1 MQGHDHPL
9 LFGAAL
15 TTGPMHWLSAPR
27 GGPFRCAVKVRY
39 RQADQPALLEP
50 LSDGGARIAFET
62 PQRAITPGQYA
73 VIYEGERCLGGA
85 VIESVEPVTRPYIIR
100 AALEYGESS
109 LMTNSFKAQSSL
121 AVGNRSYEIW
131 SLAALP
137 REKVA
142 RLPYSLKVLLE
153 NLLRFE
159 DGVNVTRNDIEA
171 LLSWDPAATP
181 SHEIAFTPS
190 RVILQDFTGVPC
202 VVDLAAMRDAIV
214 RLGGDAERVNPLAPA
229 ELVIDHS
236 VQVDEYGSAGA
247 LAANTRIEFSR
258 NLERYAF
265 LRWGQSAFRNFAV
278 VPPSTG
284 IVHQVNLE
292 YLGRVIFD
300 AEKDGQKDGQRSAY
314 PDTLVGTDSH
324 TTMIN
329 GLGVLGWGVGGIE
342 AEAAMLGQP
351 VTMLIPQ
358 VIGFRL
364 TGRLKPGATA
374 TDLVLTVTEML
385 RKKGVVD
392 KFVEYFGDG
401 LAGLPLADRATIGN
415 MAPEYGSTCG
425 IFPIDEETIRYLEL
439 SGRSRER
446 IDLVTAYAKHQGL
459 WRNQGEKPA
468 QYTDVVELDLGTVE
482 PSLAGPRR
490 PQDRVPLKSAKSTY
504 QSNAK
509 KAAEERAA
517 RNAAAQGT
525 AQVKLNGSSFELKD
539 GAVLIAAI
547 TSCTNTSNPSVML
560 GAGLLARKARQRGL
574 KAKPWVKT
582 SLAPGSRVVTDYFK
596 RAGVLDDLAA
606 MGFNLVGYGCTTC
619 IGNSGPLKPE
629 ISAGVKA
636 GDITACSV
644 LSGNRNFEGRVHPEV
659 RMNFLASPPLVVAYA
674 LAGTL
679 DLDLT
684 TEPLGTG
691 ADGKP
696 VYLKEVWPSDQ
707 EVQELLTRSIDSKMF
722 QQSYASVFAG
732 DEHWSGIEVPA
743 GKLYT
748 WDAKSTYVKSPPYFE
763 GMSRTPPALSDIHGA
778 RALAVL
784 GDSVTTD
791 HISPA
796 GDIAKSSP
804 AARYLVE
811 QGVKPADFNSYGA
824 RRGNHEVMMRGT
836 FANIRL
842 RNLLVPGVEGGVTV
856 HLPSGEQTSIY
867 DAAMRYKEART
878 PLIILAGR
886 EYGTGS
892 SRDWA
897 AKGTMLLGV
906 RAVIAESFE
915 RIHRSNLIGMGVA
928 PLQFQPGESAK
939 SLGLSGREVFEI
951 TGLARLGSDPGSG
964 DAKQVTVQA
973 TPADGGKAITFTARV
988 RIDTPKEREYYRHG
1002 GILQYVLRQLVGAS

>member
-1 MQGHDHPL
+1 
-9 LFGAAL
+9 
-15 TTGPMHWLSAPR
+15 
-27 GGPFRCAVKVRY
+27 
-39 RQADQPALLEP
+39 
-50 LSDGGARIAFET
+50 
-62 PQRAITPGQYA
+62 
-73 VIYEGERCLGGA
+73 
-85 VIESVEPVTRPYIIR
+85 
-100 AALEYGESS
+100 
-109 LMTNSFKAQSSL
+109 
-121 AVGNRSYEIW
+121 
-131 SLAALP
+131 
-137 REKVA
+137 
-142 RLPYSLKVLLE
+142 
-153 NLLRFE
+153 
-159 DGVNVTRNDIEA
+159 
-171 LLSWDPAATP
+171 
-181 SHEIAFTPS
+181 
-190 RVILQDFTGVPC
+190 
-202 VVDLAAMRDAIV
+202 VDLAAMRDAIV
-214 RLGGDAERVNPLAPA
+214 RLGGNAEQVNPLNPA

-236 VQVDEYGSAGA
+236 VQVDEYGTPGA
-247 LAANTRIEFSR
+247 LAANTAIEFSR
-258 NLERYAF
+258 NRERYSF
-265 LRWGQSAFRNFAV
+265 LRWGQTAFRNFSV
-278 VPPSTG
+278 VPPNTG

-300 AEKDGQKDGQRSAY
+300 TEAGGIRRAY

-364 TGRLKPGATA
+364 EGRLQPGATA

-392 KFVEYFGDG
+392 KFVEFFGDG
-401 LAGLPLADRATIGN
+401 LANLPLADRATIAN

-425 IFPIDEETIRYLEL
+425 IFPIDTETVRYLEL
-439 SGRSRER
+439 SGRPRER
-446 IDLVTAYAKHQGL
+446 LELVSAYARAQGL
-459 WRNQGEKPA
+459 WRNQGARPA
-468 QYTDVVELDLGTVE
+468 RYTDELELDLGKVE

-490 PQDRVPLKSAKSTY
+490 PQDRVPLKMAKAVYET
-504 QSNAK
+504 NAR
-509 KAAEERAA
+509 KAAEERGA
-517 RNAAAQGT
+517 RDPQARGLAPLT
-525 AQVKLNGSSFELKD
+525 LNGQHLELKD

-560 GAGLLARKARQRGL
+560 AAGLLARKARERGL
-574 KAKPWVKT
+574 TSKPWVKT
-582 SLAPGSRVVTDYFK
+582 SLAPGSRVVTDYFTK
-596 RAGVLDDLAA
+596 AGVLDDLAA
-606 MGFNLVGYGCTTC
+606 LGFNLVGYGCTSC

-629 ISAGVKA
+629 ISAAVKQ
-636 GDITACSV
+636 GDLTACSV
-644 LSGNRNFEGRVHPEV
+644 LSGNRNFEGRVHPET

-691 ADGKP
+691 KDGKP
-696 VYLKEVWPSDQ
+696 VHLADIWPSDA
-707 EVQELLTRSIDSKMF
+707 EVQALMLRSIDSQMF
-722 QQSYASVFAG
+722 RDSYASVFKG
-732 DEHWSGIEVPA
+732 DDNWANIKVPA
-743 GKLYT
+743 GQRYA
-748 WDAKSTYVKSPPYFE
+748 WDARSTYVKNPPYFD
-763 GMSRTPPALSDIHGA
+763 GMNMTPAPLTDVRGA

-796 GDIAKSSP
+796 GNIAKSSP

-811 QGVKPADFNSYGA
+811 QGVEPKDFNSYGA

-856 HLPSGEQTSIY
+856 HLPDGEQASIY
-867 DAAMRYKEART
+867 DAAMRYRKEGT
-878 PLIILAGR
+878 PLVVLAGR

-897 AKGTMLLGV
+897 AKGTLLLGV
-906 RAVIAESFE
+906 KAVIAESFE

-928 PLQFQPGESAK
+928 PLQFLPGQKAAT
-939 SLGLSGREVFEI
+939 LGLTGREVFDI
-951 TGLARLGSDPGSG
+951 QGLSRG
-964 DAKQVTVQA
+964 DAREVTVTA
-973 TPADGGKAITFTARV
+973 RPDDGKPVQFTARL

-1002 GILQYVLRQLVGAS
+1002 GILQYVLRQLASAGSAA

>member
-1 MQGHDHPL
+1 M
-9 LFGAAL
+9 
-15 TTGPMHWLSAPR
+15 TNT
-27 GGPFRCAVKVRY
+27 FRARSTLKV
-39 RQADQPALLEP
+39 
-50 LSDGGARIAFET
+50 
-62 PQRAITPGQYA
+62 
-73 VIYEGERCLGGA
+73 GER
-85 VIESVEPVTRPYIIR
+85 T
-100 AALEYGESS
+100 
-109 LMTNSFKAQSSL
+109 
-121 AVGNRSYEIW
+121 YEIW

-137 REKVA
+137 QDKVA
-142 RLPYSLKVLLE
+142 RLPYSLKILLE

-159 DGVNVTRNDIEA
+159 DGVSVTRGDIEA
-171 LLSWDPAATP
+171 LLEWDPAATP
-181 SHEIAFTPS
+181 AHEIAFTPA

-202 VVDLAAMRDAIV
+202 IVDLAAMRDAIAK
-214 RLGGDAERVNPLAPA
+214 LGGDAERVNPLNPV

-236 VQVDEYGSAGA
+236 IQVDEYGTPQA
-247 LAANTRIEFSR
+247 LADNTAIEFSR
-258 NLERYAF
+258 NKERYAF
-265 LRWGQSAFRNFAV
+265 LRWGQTAFRNFAV
-278 VPPSTG
+278 VPPNTG

-300 AEKDGQKDGQRSAY
+300 TEAGGTRRAY

-358 VIGFRL
+358 VVGFRL
-364 TGRLKPGATA
+364 EGRLQPGATA

-392 KFVEYFGDG
+392 KFVEFFGDG
-401 LAGLPLADRATIGN
+401 LANLPLADRATIAN

-425 IFPIDEETIRYLEL
+425 IFPVDGETIRYLEL
-439 SGRSRER
+439 SGRPRER
-446 IDLVTAYAKHQGL
+446 IDLVGAYTRAQGM
-459 WRNQGEKPA
+459 WRNPGASPA
-468 QYTDVVELDLGTVE
+468 RYTDELELDLSKVE

-490 PQDRVPLKSAKSTY
+490 PQDRVPLRIAKQVYET
-504 QSNAK
+504 NAK
-509 KAAEERAA
+509 KAAAERDARKSGTGAA
-517 RNAAAQGT
+517 PAT
-525 AQVKLNGSSFELKD
+525 LNGQNVELKD

-560 GAGLLARKARQRGL
+560 GAGLLARKARERGL
-574 KAKPWVKT
+574 TSKPWVKT
-582 SLAPGSRVVTDYFK
+582 SLAPGSRVVTEYLQKTALLAD
-596 RAGVLDDLAA
+596 LDAI
-606 MGFNLVGYGCTTC
+606 GFYLVGYGCTSC

-629 ISAGVKA
+629 ISAAVKQ
-636 GDITACSV
+636 GDLTACSV

-674 LAGTL
+674 LAGSL
-679 DLDLT
+679 DVDLT

-691 ADGKP
+691 RDGKP
-696 VYLKEVWPSDQ
+696 VMLADVWPSDI
-707 EVQELLTRSIDSKMF
+707 EVQELLKRSIDSQMF
-722 QQSYASVFAG
+722 RTSYASVFQG
-732 DEHWSGIEVPA
+732 DENWAGIQVPA
-743 GKLYT
+743 GKRYA
-748 WDAKSTYVKSPPYFE
+748 WDTKSTYVKNPPYFD
-763 GMSRTPPALSDIHGA
+763 GMTMTPPPLADVRGA

-796 GDIAKSSP
+796 GNISRSSP
-804 AARYLVE
+804 AARYLVD
-811 QGVKPADFNSYGA
+811 QGVQPKDFNSYGA

-856 HLPSGEQTSIY
+856 HLPDGEQASIY
-867 DAAMRYKEART
+867 DAAMRYKGEGT
-878 PLIILAGR
+878 PLVVLAGR

-906 RAVIAESFE
+906 KAVIAESFE

-928 PLQFQPGESAK
+928 PLQFLAGENVA
-939 SLGLSGREVFEI
+939 SLGLTGRELFAI
-951 TGLARLGSDPGSG
+951 TGLTQPDARE
-964 DAKQVTVQA
+964 VTVTA
-973 TPADGGKAITFTARV
+973 TADGGAPKSFKARL

-1002 GILQYVLRQLVGAS
+1002 GILQYVLRQLASGTSGG

>member
-1 MQGHDHPL
+1 
-9 LFGAAL
+9 
-15 TTGPMHWLSAPR
+15 
-27 GGPFRCAVKVRY
+27 
-39 RQADQPALLEP
+39 
-50 LSDGGARIAFET
+50 
-62 PQRAITPGQYA
+62 
-73 VIYEGERCLGGA
+73 
-85 VIESVEPVTRPYIIR
+85 
-100 AALEYGESS
+100 
-109 LMTNSFKAQSSL
+109 MTNSFRARSTLKA
-121 AVGNRSYEIW
+121 GDRSYEIW

-137 REKVA
+137 QDKVA
-142 RLPYSLKVLLE
+142 RLPFSLRILLE

-159 DGVNVTRNDIEA
+159 DGVTVTRADIEA
-171 LLSWDPAATP
+171 LLEWDPQATP
-181 SHEIAFTPS
+181 AHEIAFTPA

-214 RLGGDAERVNPLAPA
+214 RLGGDAERVNPLNPA

-236 VQVDEYGSAGA
+236 VQVDEYGTPGA
-247 LAANTRIEFSR
+247 LAANTAIEFSR
-258 NLERYAF
+258 NRERYVF
-265 LRWGQSAFRNFAV
+265 LRWGQTAFRNFSV
-278 VPPSTG
+278 VPPNTG

-300 AEKDGQKDGQRSAY
+300 AESGGVRRAY

-364 TGRLKPGATA
+364 EGRLQPGATA

-392 KFVEYFGDG
+392 KFVEFFGDG
-401 LAGLPLADRATIGN
+401 LAHLPLADRATIAN

-425 IFPIDEETIRYLEL
+425 IFPIDSETVRYLEL
-439 SGRSRER
+439 SGRPRER
-446 IDLVTAYAKHQGL
+446 LELVSAYAKAQGL
-459 WRNQGEKPA
+459 WRNDGAKPA
-468 QYTDVVELDLGTVE
+468 RHTDELELDLGKVE

-490 PQDRVPLKSAKSTY
+490 PQDRVPLKTAKTVYQQSARKT
-504 QSNAK
+504 AD
-509 KAAEERAA
+509 ERKT
-517 RNAAAQGT
+517 RNPSAQGAAPVT
-525 AQVKLNGSSFELKD
+525 LNGQRYELKD

-560 GAGLLARKARQRGL
+560 GAGLLARKARARGL
-574 KAKPWVKT
+574 KPAPWVKT
-582 SLAPGSRVVTDYFK
+582 SLAPGSRVVSDYLAK
-596 RAGVLDDLAA
+596 SGLLHDLEAV
-606 MGFNLVGYGCTTC
+606 GFYLTGYGCQVC

-629 ISAGVKA
+629 ISAAVKA
-636 GDITACSV
+636 GDLTGCAV

-691 ADGKP
+691 SDGKP
-696 VYLKEVWPSDQ
+696 VYLKDIWPSDR
-707 EVQELLTRSIDSKMF
+707 EVQELIMSSIDSQMF
-722 QQSYASVFAG
+722 RSSYASVFKGDDNWAG
-732 DEHWSGIEVPA
+732 IKVPA
-743 GKLYT
+743 GKRYE
-748 WDAKSTYVKSPPYFE
+748 WEARSTYVKNPPYFE
-763 GMSRTPPALSDIHGA
+763 GMTMTPRALEDVRGA
-778 RALAVL
+778 RVLAVL

-796 GDIAKSSP
+796 GNISKTSP

-811 QGVKPADFNSYGA
+811 QGVEPKDFNSYGA

-842 RNLLVPGVEGGVTV
+842 RNLLVPGVEGGVSV
-856 HLPSGEQTSIY
+856 HLPDGEQASIY
-867 DAAMRYKEART
+867 DVAMRYRKEGT
-878 PLIILAGR
+878 PLVVLAGR

-897 AKGTMLLGV
+897 AKGPMLLGV
-906 RAVIAESFE
+906 KAVIAESFE

-928 PLQFQPGESAK
+928 PLQFLPGQNVS
-939 SLGLSGREVFEI
+939 SLGLTGREVYEI
-951 TGLARLGSDPGSG
+951 TGLSRGDAAEVAVTATPPSGQPVKFSARL
-964 DAKQVTVQA
+964 
-973 TPADGGKAITFTARV
+973 
-988 RIDTPKEREYYRHG
+988 RIDTPKEREYFRHG
-1002 GILQYVLRQLVGAS
+1002 GILHYVLRQLAAAGSAA

>member
-1 MQGHDHPL
+1 
-9 LFGAAL
+9 
-15 TTGPMHWLSAPR
+15 
-27 GGPFRCAVKVRY
+27 
-39 RQADQPALLEP
+39 
-50 LSDGGARIAFET
+50 
-62 PQRAITPGQYA
+62 
-73 VIYEGERCLGGA
+73 
-85 VIESVEPVTRPYIIR
+85 
-100 AALEYGESS
+100 
-109 LMTNSFKAQSSL
+109 MTNSFKARSTL
-121 AVGNRSYEIW
+121 AVGNRSYEIF

-142 RLPYSLKVLLE
+142 RLPYSLKILLE

-171 LLSWDPAATP
+171 LLDWDPSVAP

-247 LAANTRIEFSR
+247 LAANTRIEFAR
-258 NLERYAF
+258 NVERYAF

-292 YLGRVIFD
+292 YLGRVVFD
-300 AEKDGQKDGQRSAY
+300 AEKNGALSAY

-351 VTMLIPQ
+351 ITMLIPQ

-364 TGRLKPGATA
+364 VGRLKPGATA

-401 LAGLPLADRATIGN
+401 LASLPLADRATIAN

-425 IFPIDEETIRYLEL
+425 IFPVDEETVRYLEL
-439 SGRSRER
+439 SGRPRER

-459 WRNQGEKPA
+459 WRNQGGKPA
-468 QYTDVVELDLGTVE
+468 QYTDVLELDLGTVE

-490 PQDRVPLKSAKSTY
+490 PQDRVPLRTAKATY
-504 QSNAK
+504 ESNAR
-509 KAAEERAA
+509 KAAEERTA
-517 RNAAAQGT
+517 RNAGAQGKARVT
-525 AQVKLNGSSFELKD
+525 ADGSSFELED

-560 GAGLLARKARQRGL
+560 AAGLLARKARERGL
-574 KAKPWVKT
+574 EAKPWVKT
-582 SLAPGSRVVTDYFK
+582 SLAPGSRVVTDYFE

-606 MGFNLVGYGCTTC
+606 VGFDLVGYGCTTC

-684 TEPLGTG
+684 TEPLGKG
-691 ADGKP
+691 SDGKP
-696 VYLKEVWPSDQ
+696 VYLEDIWPSDG

-722 QQSYASVFAG
+722 QQSYASVFKG
-732 DEHWSGIEVPA
+732 DEHWSGIKVPA

-748 WDAKSTYVKSPPYFE
+748 WDAKSTYVKNPPYFD
-763 GMSRTPPALSDIHGA
+763 GMGRTPAPLSDIHGA

-796 GDIAKSSP
+796 GNIAKSSP
-804 AARYLVE
+804 AARYLIE

-842 RNLLVPGVEGGVTV
+842 RNQLVPGVEGGVTV

-867 DAAMRYKEART
+867 DAAMRYKEEET
-878 PLIILAGR
+878 PLVILAGR

-928 PLQFQPGESAK
+928 PLQFQPGASAK
-939 SLGLSGREVFEI
+939 SLGLTGREVFEI
-951 TGLARLGSDPGSG
+951 AGLASG
-964 DAKQVTVQA
+964 DAKEVTVKA
-973 TPADGGKAITFTARV
+973 TPAEGGKPITFTARV

-1002 GILQYVLRQLVGAS
+1002 GILQYVLRQLAGAGRSS

>member
-1 MQGHDHPL
+1 
-9 LFGAAL
+9 
-15 TTGPMHWLSAPR
+15 
-27 GGPFRCAVKVRY
+27 
-39 RQADQPALLEP
+39 
-50 LSDGGARIAFET
+50 
-62 PQRAITPGQYA
+62 
-73 VIYEGERCLGGA
+73 
-85 VIESVEPVTRPYIIR
+85 
-100 AALEYGESS
+100 
-109 LMTNSFKAQSSL
+109 MTNSFKARSSL

-137 REKVA
+137 KEKVA

-171 LLSWDPAATP
+171 LLAWDPAAAP
-181 SHEIAFTPS
+181 SYEIAFTPS

-236 VQVDEYGSAGA
+236 VQVDEYGSANA

-258 NLERYAF
+258 NVERYAF

-300 AEKDGQKDGQRSAY
+300 AEKDGKLSAY

-401 LAGLPLADRATIGN
+401 LAGLPLADRATISN

-425 IFPIDEETIRYLEL
+425 IFPIDEETIRYLQL
-439 SGRSRER
+439 SGRSQER
-446 IDLVTAYAKHQGL
+446 IDLVTAYARHQGM

-468 QYTDVVELDLGTVE
+468 QYTDVLELDLGTVE

-490 PQDRVPLKSAKSTY
+490 PQDRVLLKAAKSTY
-504 QSNAK
+504 ESNAK

-517 RNAAAQGT
+517 RNAAAKGT
-525 AQVKLNGSSFELKD
+525 ANVSLNGSSFELQD

-596 RAGVLDDLAA
+596 RAGVLEDLAA
-606 MGFNLVGYGCTTC
+606 VGFDLVGYGCTTC

-732 DEHWSGIEVPA
+732 DEHWSGIKVPA

-763 GMSRTPPALSDIHGA
+763 GMGPKPAPLSDIHGA

-796 GDIAKSSP
+796 GDISKSSP
-804 AARYLVE
+804 AARYLIE

-842 RNLLVPGVEGGVTV
+842 RNQLVPGVEGGITV

-867 DAAMRYKEART
+867 DAAMRYKQDRT

-928 PLQFQPGESAK
+928 PLQFQPGETAK
-939 SLGLSGREVFEI
+939 SLGLTGKEVFEI
-951 TGLARLGSDPGSG
+951 TGLVSG
-964 DAKQVTVQA
+964 DAKQVTVKA
-973 TPADGGKAITFTARV
+973 TPADGGKPITFTARV

-1002 GILQYVLRQLVGAS
+1002 GILQYVLRQLAGAARAS

>member
-1 MQGHDHPL
+1 
-9 LFGAAL
+9 
-15 TTGPMHWLSAPR
+15 
-27 GGPFRCAVKVRY
+27 
-39 RQADQPALLEP
+39 
-50 LSDGGARIAFET
+50 
-62 PQRAITPGQYA
+62 
-73 VIYEGERCLGGA
+73 
-85 VIESVEPVTRPYIIR
+85 
-100 AALEYGESS
+100 
-109 LMTNSFKAQSSL
+109 MTNSFRARSTLK
-121 AVGNRSYEIW
+121 VGERSYEIW

-137 REKVA
+137 QDKVA
-142 RLPYSLKVLLE
+142 RLPYSLKILLE

-159 DGVNVTRNDIEA
+159 DGVSVTRADVEA
-171 LLSWDPAATP
+171 LLEWDPAATP
-181 SHEIAFTPS
+181 THEIAFTPA

-202 VVDLAAMRDAIV
+202 IVDLAAMRDAIV
-214 RLGGDAERVNPLAPA
+214 KLGGDPERVNPLAPA

-236 VQVDEYGSAGA
+236 VQVDEYGTPQA
-247 LAANTRIEFSR
+247 LAANTTIEFAR
-258 NLERYAF
+258 NKERYAF
-265 LRWGQSAFRNFAV
+265 LRWGQNAFRNFSV
-278 VPPSTG
+278 VPPNTG

-292 YLGRVIFD
+292 YLARVVFD
-300 AEKDGQKDGQRSAY
+300 AEAGGTRRAY

-358 VIGFRL
+358 VVGFRL
-364 TGRLKPGATA
+364 EGRLQPGATA

-392 KFVEYFGDG
+392 KFVEFFGDG
-401 LAGLPLADRATIGN
+401 LANLPLADRATIAN

-425 IFPIDEETIRYLEL
+425 IFPVDVETIRYLEL
-439 SGRSRER
+439 SGRPRER
-446 IDLVTAYAKHQGL
+446 IDLVNSYTRAQGM
-459 WRNQGEKPA
+459 WRNPGATPA
-468 QYTDVVELDLGTVE
+468 KYTDELELDLGKVE

-490 PQDRVPLKSAKSTY
+490 PQDRVPLRT
-504 QSNAK
+504 AK
-509 KAAEERAA
+509 KVYETNARKTADERAA
-517 RNAAAQGT
+517 KNGAGGVASAT
-525 AQVKLNGSSFELKD
+525 LNGQTVELKD

-560 GAGLLARKARQRGL
+560 GAGLLARKARERGL
-574 KAKPWVKT
+574 TAKPWVKT

-596 RAGVLDDLAA
+596 KAGVLEDLAA
-606 MGFNLVGYGCTTC
+606 IGFDLVGYGCTTC

-629 ISAGVKA
+629 ISAAVKQ
-636 GDITACSV
+636 GDLTACSV

-674 LAGTL
+674 LAGSL
-679 DLDLT
+679 DVDLT

-691 ADGKP
+691 RDGKP
-696 VYLKEVWPSDQ
+696 VYLTDVWPSDA
-707 EVQELLTRSIDSKMF
+707 EVQELLKRSIDSQMF
-722 QQSYASVFAG
+722 RTSYASVFQG
-732 DEHWSGIEVPA
+732 DENWAGIQVPA
-743 GKLYT
+743 GKRYA
-748 WDAKSTYVKSPPYFE
+748 WDAKSTYVKNPPYFD
-763 GMSRTPPALSDIHGA
+763 GMNMTPAPLADVRGA

-796 GDIAKSSP
+796 GNISRTSP
-804 AARYLVE
+804 AARYLIE
-811 QGVKPADFNSYGA
+811 QGVQPRDFNSYGA

-842 RNLLVPGVEGGVTV
+842 RNLLVPGTEGGVTV
-856 HLPSGEQTSIY
+856 HLPDGEQASIY
-867 DAAMRYKEART
+867 DASMRYQKEGT
-878 PLIILAGR
+878 PLIVLAGR

-906 RAVIAESFE
+906 KAVIAESFE

-928 PLQFQPGESAK
+928 PLQFLSGQNVA
-939 SLGLSGREVFEI
+939 SLGLTGRETFDI
-951 TGLARLGSDPGSG
+951 AGLGQG
-964 DAKQVTVQA
+964 DAREVTVTA
-973 TPADGGKAITFTARV
+973 SPDGGGTPKRFKVRL

-1002 GILQYVLRQLVGAS
+1002 GILQYVLRQLAAGAPGA

>member
-1 MQGHDHPL
+1 
-9 LFGAAL
+9 
-15 TTGPMHWLSAPR
+15 
-27 GGPFRCAVKVRY
+27 
-39 RQADQPALLEP
+39 
-50 LSDGGARIAFET
+50 
-62 PQRAITPGQYA
+62 
-73 VIYEGERCLGGA
+73 
-85 VIESVEPVTRPYIIR
+85 
-100 AALEYGESS
+100 
-109 LMTNSFKAQSSL
+109 MTNSFKARSSL
-121 AVGNRSYEIW
+121 VVGDRSYEIW

-159 DGVNVTRNDIEA
+159 DGVSVTRNDVEA
-171 LLSWDPAATP
+171 LLAWDPAATP
-181 SHEIAFTPS
+181 SHEIAFTPA

-214 RLGGDAERVNPLAPA
+214 RLGGDAEQVNPLAPA

-247 LAANTRIEFSR
+247 LAANTRIEFAR

-300 AEKDGQKDGQRSAY
+300 AEKDGNRSAY

-364 TGRLKPGATA
+364 IGRLKPGATA

-385 RKKGVVD
+385 RRKGVVD

-401 LAGLPLADRATIGN
+401 LASLPLADRATIAN

-439 SGRSRER
+439 SGRARER
-446 IDLVTAYAKHQGL
+446 IELVTAYARHQGL
-459 WRNQGEKPA
+459 WRNAGEKSA
-468 QYTDVVELDLGTVE
+468 QYTDVLELDLSTVE

-490 PQDRVPLKSAKSTY
+490 PQDRVPLTSARSTY
-504 QSNAK
+504 ESNAR
-509 KAAEERAA
+509 KAAEERTA
-517 RNAAAQGT
+517 RNGGASGQGSAPVT
-525 AQVKLNGSSFELKD
+525 LNGSAFELKD

-560 GAGLLARKARQRGL
+560 AAGLLARKARARGL
-574 KAKPWVKT
+574 VAKPWVKT

-606 MGFNLVGYGCTTC
+606 LGFDLVGYGCTTC

-629 ISAGVKA
+629 ISAAVKA

-684 TEPLGTG
+684 SEPLATG

-696 VYLKEVWPSDQ
+696 VYLKDIWPSDH
-707 EVQELLTRSIDSKMF
+707 EVQELLTRSIDSQMF
-722 QQSYASVFAG
+722 QRSYASVFAG
-732 DEHWSGIEVPA
+732 DEHWRGIKVLA

-748 WDAKSTYVKSPPYFE
+748 WDAKSTYVKSPPYFA

-796 GDIAKSSP
+796 GNIAKSSP
-804 AARYLVE
+804 AARYLLE

-842 RNLLVPGVEGGVTV
+842 RNQLVPGVEGGITV
-856 HLPSGEQTSIY
+856 HLPSGEQASIY
-867 DAAMRYKEART
+867 DVAMRYQAEHT

-928 PLQFQPGESAK
+928 PLQFKPGESVK
-939 SLGLSGREVFEI
+939 SLGLTGREVFEI
-951 TGLARLGSDPGSG
+951 TGLASG
-964 DAKQVTVQA
+964 DAKEVSVKA
-973 TPADGGKAITFTARV
+973 TPPEGGKTSSFSARV

-1002 GILQYVLRQLVGAS
+1002 GILQFVLRQLAGSARPS

>member
-1 MQGHDHPL
+1 
-9 LFGAAL
+9 
-15 TTGPMHWLSAPR
+15 
-27 GGPFRCAVKVRY
+27 
-39 RQADQPALLEP
+39 
-50 LSDGGARIAFET
+50 
-62 PQRAITPGQYA
+62 
-73 VIYEGERCLGGA
+73 
-85 VIESVEPVTRPYIIR
+85 
-100 AALEYGESS
+100 
-109 LMTNSFKAQSSL
+109 MTNSFQARSSL
-121 AVGNRSYEIW
+121 AVGNSTYEIW

-159 DGVNVTRNDIEA
+159 DGVNVTRKDIEA
-171 LLSWDPAATP
+171 LLAWDPAAAP
-181 SHEIAFTPS
+181 SYEIAFTPS

-300 AEKDGQKDGQRSAY
+300 AEKDGKRSAY

-446 IDLVTAYAKHQGL
+446 IDLVTAYAQHQGL

-468 QYTDVVELDLGTVE
+468 QYTDILELDLGTVE

-504 QSNAK
+504 ESNAK

-517 RNAAAQGT
+517 RNATAHANGQGT
-525 AQVKLNGSSFELKD
+525 AQVKLDGSSFELKD

-606 MGFNLVGYGCTTC
+606 VGFDLVGYGCTTC

-722 QQSYASVFAG
+722 QQSYASVFTG
-732 DEHWSGIEVPA
+732 DEHWSGIKVPA

-748 WDAKSTYVKSPPYFE
+748 WDAKSTYVKNPPYFE
-763 GMSRTPPALSDIHGA
+763 GMSPTPPALSDIHGA

-842 RNLLVPGVEGGVTV
+842 RNQLVPGVEGGITV

-867 DAAMRYKEART
+867 DAAMRYKQERT
-878 PLIILAGR
+878 PLVILAGR

-928 PLQFQPGESAK
+928 PLQFQPGETAK
-939 SLGLSGREVFEI
+939 SLGLTGREVFEI
-951 TGLARLGSDPGSG
+951 TGLASG
-964 DAKQVTVQA
+964 DAKLVTVKA
-973 TPADGGKAITFTARV
+973 TPADGGKLITFTARV

-1002 GILQYVLRQLVGAS
+1002 GILQYVLRQLAGSGRAA

>member
-1 MQGHDHPL
+1 
-9 LFGAAL
+9 
-15 TTGPMHWLSAPR
+15 
-27 GGPFRCAVKVRY
+27 
-39 RQADQPALLEP
+39 
-50 LSDGGARIAFET
+50 
-62 PQRAITPGQYA
+62 
-73 VIYEGERCLGGA
+73 
-85 VIESVEPVTRPYIIR
+85 
-100 AALEYGESS
+100 
-109 LMTNSFKAQSSL
+109 MTNSFKARSSL

-171 LLSWDPAATP
+171 LLAWDPAATP
-181 SHEIAFTPS
+181 AHEIAFTPS

-247 LAANTRIEFSR
+247 LAANTRIEFER
-258 NLERYAF
+258 NVERYAF

-300 AEKDGQKDGQRSAY
+300 AEKNGALSAY

-364 TGRLKPGATA
+364 IGRLRPGATA

-401 LAGLPLADRATIGN
+401 LASLPLADRATIAN

-425 IFPIDEETIRYLEL
+425 IFPIDEETVRYLEL
-439 SGRSRER
+439 SGRPRER
-446 IDLVTAYAKHQGL
+446 IDLVTAYAQHQGL
-459 WRNQGEKPA
+459 WRNHGEKPA
-468 QYTDVVELDLGTVE
+468 QYTDVLELDLGTVE

-504 QSNAK
+504 ESNAR

-517 RNAAAQGT
+517 RNAAANASAHSNGEGT
-525 AQVKLNGSSFELKD
+525 AQATLDGASFEVKD

-606 MGFNLVGYGCTTC
+606 VGFDLVGYGCTTC

-629 ISAGVKA
+629 ISAAVKA

-684 TEPLGTG
+684 TESLGTG
-691 ADGKP
+691 SDGKP
-696 VYLKEVWPSDQ
+696 VYLKDIWPSDQ
-707 EVQELLTRSIDSKMF
+707 EVQALLARSIDSKMF
-722 QQSYASVFAG
+722 QQSYAGVFAG
-732 DEHWSGIEVPA
+732 DEHWGGIKVPA

-748 WDAKSTYVKSPPYFE
+748 WDAKSTYVKNPPYFE
-763 GMSRTPPALSDIHGA
+763 GMTGTPPALSDIHGA

-796 GDIAKSSP
+796 GNIAKSSP
-804 AARYLVE
+804 AARYLIE

-842 RNLLVPGVEGGVTV
+842 RNQLVPGVEGGVTV
-856 HLPSGEQTSIY
+856 HLPSGEQASIY
-867 DAAMRYKEART
+867 DAAMRYKEEHT
-878 PLIILAGR
+878 PLVILAGR

-928 PLQFQPGESAK
+928 PLQFQPGQSAK
-939 SLGLSGREVFEI
+939 SLGLTGREVFEI
-951 TGLARLGSDPGSG
+951 TGLASG
-964 DAKQVTVQA
+964 DAKEVTVKA
-973 TPADGGKAITFTARV
+973 TPADGGKTVTFTARV

-1002 GILQYVLRQLVGAS
+1002 GILQYVLRQLAGSGRAS